1 MEMVETGY
9 FYAPQG
15 FVSNEFLNLLIYLLS
30 VSFAY
35 AVLSSFIFAIQ
46 LFIKNKYVYYA
57 SGLIVGI
64 VLYIG
69 PAMLQHVLPQVPIL
83 ENLFHA
89 LCISNII
96 ELGVTVQSNG
106 VSILSYLV
114 TILIYSGL
122 TLILVRSLERR

>member
-1 MEMVETGY
+1 MQESLFQRQDCHHGHRVLHEHEEMEGTRNAEGCCMDRNGDC
-9 FYAPQG
+9 
-15 FVSNEFLNLLIYLLS
+15 LLYTS
-30 VSFAY
+30 
-35 AVLSSFIFAIQ
+35 
-46 LFIKNKYVYYA
+46 YVYYA

-114 TILIYSGL
+114 TICLLYTS
-122 TLILVRSLERR
+122 RN